1 MPFKNDIYVYEESQT
16 LQNSYNIYLYTI
28 DTTDDYGEKAL
39 FIRNMY
45 GENTIDV
52 AKLQADDIEEITQE
66 EGYKKAKKSK
76 FMKNGKLDDMAY
88 SQYLLGYV
96 DSVKGQHYLVPSKFI
111 KFDINNDKKKEYFGV
126 FELLSSTDGE
136 TGTYYIML
144 NEKTLEVEDNEINK
158 FLMDFMGKEHI
169 LVQDTGDYQEKYQNY
184 AINCPIYPHEIGT
197 GGIRNFYQ
205 KLYTEDGINKII
217 LIEDKAKNLYVDII
231 VDKDYLEANIGKYI
245 RPVSEPE
252 FVWNGELKNGKPV
265 GLLNTDASFDMS
277 KASTPSELAIV
288 SDVNLRML
296 DKLSSEKYFK
306 SVENVDENTKKN
318 LLNKRR
324 QMNKEIKNCKGD
336 YKCIRDILYIDV
348 FVENED
354 I

>member
-1 MPFKNDIYVYEESQT
+1 MALEIFTKN
-16 LQNSYNIYLYTI
+16 YT
-28 DTTDDYGEKAL
+28 
-39 FIRNMY
+39 
-45 GENTIDV
+45 
-52 AKLQADDIEEITQE
+52 
-66 EGYKKAKKSK
+66 
-76 FMKNGKLDDMAY
+76 
-88 SQYLLGYV
+88 
-96 DSVKGQHYLVPSKFI
+96 H
-111 KFDINNDKKKEYFGV
+111 
-126 FELLSSTDGE
+126 
-136 TGTYYIML
+136 
-144 NEKTLEVEDNEINK
+144 
-158 FLMDFMGKEHI
+158 
-169 LVQDTGDYQEKYQNY
+169 
-184 AINCPIYPHEIGT
+184 
-197 GGIRNFYQ
+197 IRNFYQ

-252 FVWNGELKNGKPV
+252 FVWNGELKNEKPV
-265 GLLNTDASFDMS
+265 GLLNTDASFDKS
-277 KASTPSELAIV
+277 KASTLSELAIV